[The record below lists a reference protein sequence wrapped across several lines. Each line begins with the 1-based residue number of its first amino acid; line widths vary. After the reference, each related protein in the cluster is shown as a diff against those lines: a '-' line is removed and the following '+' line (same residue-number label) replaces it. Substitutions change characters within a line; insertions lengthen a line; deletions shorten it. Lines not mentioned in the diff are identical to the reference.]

1 MPTMDAWADLKQLLS
16 QTLRSRDV
24 PRLLYAVCDT
34 ARRLTRARNAMVA
47 IYNEELGYMTLRAGS
62 GKDWQ
67 PEMVGE
73 RISVGESEHE
83 GITAWVAAKGA
94 SYLSPDVSQESAYR
108 VLIPTTRSELASPVF
123 DRNSRIR
130 GVLNVE
136 SDEVGRFSQA
146 DVAVLETLAE
156 VLGLALD
163 RQDARERE
171 QAMREVSTA
180 LDLAQSEEDLLQR
193 VAVVIERTMHVSAYS
208 IFLWNEVRQEY
219 VLRDV
224 VGTSALPKDASY
236 KKGEGC
242 TGWVCEHGEP
252 ILLHYP
258 FEDERW
264 AGKHLEFPLEE
275 TSSFLVVPIVS
286 AGKSYGCIRA
296 IRKKAKNPYINNAFT
311 QEDME
316 LLCMI
321 GEQVGVGIEKIRSM
335 QRQLH
340 NERMAAWG
348 ELSAKSSHMLGNRLF
363 ALKGDI
369 SELRYLLSDE
379 TVSREEIL
387 RFVDRLEQ
395 GVSRMDAMLQEF
407 RDFVAA
413 TRLKYQLSDLNEVV
427 KNAATSAMPG
437 LQSERL
443 QLELDPSLEPFYFDA
458 AKLERVVSELVENAL
473 HWAPEGKIT
482 LRTGRATDQE
492 IFRARLAPENGP
504 YARVEVLDEGPGV
517 AQEKKERIF
526 DPYYSDRTKGLG
538 LGLSI
543 VEGVVQ
549 AHRGNIYEDG
559 EPGKGARFVILL
571 PIYTNPPAED

>member
-1 MPTMDAWADLKQLLS
+1 MPTMDAWADLQQLLS
-16 QTLRSRDV
+16 ETLRSRDL
-24 PRLLYAVCDT
+24 PRLLYAVCET
-34 ARRLTRARNAMVA
+34 ARRLLRARNAMVA
-47 IYNEELGYMTLRAGS
+47 LVNEELGYMTLRAGS

-83 GITAWVAAKGA
+83 GITAWVAANA
-94 SYLSPDVSQESAYR
+94 RSYLSRDVSQESAYR
-108 VLIPTTRSELASPVF
+108 LLIPTTRSELAAPVF
-123 DRNSRIR
+123 DRNGRVR

-136 SDEVGRFSQA
+136 SDEVGRF
-146 DVAVLETLAE
+146 DEGDIPVLETLAE
-156 VLGLALD
+156 ISGLALD
-163 RQDARERE
+163 REDARERE

-180 LDLAQSEEDLLQR
+180 LDLAQTEEELLQR

-208 IFLWNEVRQEY
+208 IFLWNEVQQAY

-224 VGTSALPKDASY
+224 VGTSALPKSASY
-236 KKGEGC
+236 QKGEGC
-242 TGWVCEHGEP
+242 TGWVCENGEP

-258 FEDERW
+258 FEDARW

-275 TSSFLVVPIVS
+275 TSSFLVVPIIS
-286 AGKSYGCIRA
+286 AGRSFGCIRA
-296 IRKKAKNPYINNAFT
+296 IRKKARNPYINNVFT

-379 TVSREEIL
+379 SVSREEIL
-387 RFVDRLEQ
+387 QFVDRLEQ

-427 KNAATSAMPG
+427 RSAASGAMPG
-437 LQSERL
+437 LQSDRL
-443 QLELDPSLEPFYFDA
+443 VIDLDPALQPFYFDA

-482 LRTGRATDQE
+482 VRTGVASERE
-492 IFRARLAPENGP
+492 VFRARLAPESGP
-504 YARVEVLDEGPGV
+504 YARIEVLDEGPGV

-543 VEGVVQ
+543 VEGVIQ
-549 AHRGNIYEDG
+549 AHGGNIYEDG

-571 PIYTNPPAED
+571 PIYATPPEA